1 MNQLLTLALL
11 QSYTPKNPTEEAY
24 LEQFIDLVKTYPN
37 FYDRNLLPGHLT
49 GSAWIVSPS
58 REKVLLLHHRKLDKW
73 LQPGGHAD
81 VQDLSILHTALREL
95 QEETGLQDLTLW
107 SENIFDID
115 IHIIPAHKEMPAHA
129 HYDVRFC
136 WIANDEVDLAL
147 SEESNDLAWFELE
160 KANTLSTEE
169 SLLRMVRK
177 TPFL

>member
-1 MNQLLTLALL
+1 MNQLQTLALL
-11 QSYTPKNPTEEAY
+11 QAYTPQNPTEEAY
-24 LEQFIDLVKTYPN
+24 LKQFIDLVQTFPD

-58 REKVLLLHHRKLDKW
+58 KEKVLLLHHRKLDKW

-81 VQDLSILHTALREL
+81 AQDLSILHTALREL
-95 QEETGLQDLTLW
+95 KEETGLKELVLW

-115 IHIIPAHKEMPAHA
+115 IHIIPERKEMPAHA

-136 WIANDEVDLAL
+136 WIANHETDLAI
-147 SEESNDLAWFELE
+147 SEESNHLAWFTIE
-160 KANTLSTEE
+160 KANTLSNEE
-169 SLLRMVRK
+169 SLLRMIRK